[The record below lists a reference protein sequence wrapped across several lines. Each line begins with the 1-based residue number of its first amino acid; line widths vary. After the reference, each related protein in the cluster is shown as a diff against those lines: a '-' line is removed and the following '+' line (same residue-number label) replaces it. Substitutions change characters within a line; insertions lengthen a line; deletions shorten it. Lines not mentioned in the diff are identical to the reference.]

1 MKRKLVMML
10 TCLLVSVGFAMAQTR
25 TITGTVFSEEDG
37 EPVVGASVL
46 VEGTTTGTIT
56 DIDGNFT
63 LSRVPA
69 EAKHLKVS

>member
-1 MKRKLVMML
+1 MY
-10 TCLLVSVGFAMAQTR
+10 LLCPTR

-46 VEGTTTGTIT
+46 VEGVTGTIT

-63 LSRVPA
+63 LSRVPV
-69 EAKHLKVS
+69 EAKHLKVSFVGLQTRSSN